1 MRFKTTLFILFLAFA
16 FTSCK
21 TYELMRYK
29 GGEIDKKVEHVDNY
43 DVYVQASNG
52 TYKVNKPIY
61 SPAGLKGQYVPVH
74 DKDQAEEIK
83 NPSTP
88 RLLKKH
94 KKDINFI
101 TKTAIKDT
109 VNTTL
114 IKKRDINEVSL
125 VAAHSGINWKS
136 IGEVIL
142 TVLVIAFSIGLIG
155 LLVYW
160 FTLV

>member
-1 MRFKTTLFILFLAFA
+1 MRFKTTLFIIVLSLA

-21 TYELMRYK
+21 TYQLMHYK
-29 GGEIDKKVEHVDNY
+29 GAEMNKEVTSVDNY

-52 TYKVNKPIY
+52 TFKVNKPVY
-61 SPAGLKGQYVPVH
+61 SPAGLKGQYTPIH
-74 DKDQAEEIK
+74 DKDQSEEIK

-88 RLLKKH
+88 HLLKKH
-94 KKDINFI
+94 KKDLTIV
-101 TKTAIKDT
+101 TKTEIKDT
-109 VNTTL
+109 VNSVL
-114 IKKRDINEVSL
+114 IKKRDISEITL

-142 TVLVIAFSIGLIG
+142 TVLVIAFSLGLIA

-160 FTLV
+160 FTLI